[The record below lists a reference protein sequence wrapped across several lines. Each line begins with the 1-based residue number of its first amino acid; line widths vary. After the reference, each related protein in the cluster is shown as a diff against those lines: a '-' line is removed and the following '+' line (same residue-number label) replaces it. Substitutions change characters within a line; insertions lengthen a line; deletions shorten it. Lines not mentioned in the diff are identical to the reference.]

1 MKLRMVFSDGKGR
14 VYDHPALLPAGVD
27 GLEPVALSEDDLI
40 PFPRGSD
47 LMMLPGRRPVGIDP
61 ESGERI
67 VFSEWRGQPVYAA
80 AVFMAPAHTQSH
92 RAAYASDPG
101 APALPLYAYTALT
114 FAEGGFYAAGV
125 RVDSDRR
132 QDPWRFDRSEIE
144 RRVEQVLGELPA
156 NRVAQQLKKC
166 ALAYNCRAAQNFFL
180 GRYEAPLP
188 TSVACNSRC
197 VGCLSLQ
204 EDGEFKAAHDRL
216 RVPPSAEEIAEVSL
230 RHITS
235 VDHAV
240 VSFGQGC
247 EGEPL
252 INDELLCRAVRLIRG
267 KTDRGTVNLNTN
279 ASRPIALAKLIDAGL
294 DSIRVSVNS
303 FRRDLYDAY
312 YRPRAYS
319 FDDVIE
325 SARICRSKGI
335 HVSVNLLYFPGI
347 TDTASEMGALKSF
360 LGTVGADLIQMRNLN
375 IDPDIYIGS
384 LPPGVPEQG
393 IGVRGFMSDLKEKFP
408 DLRFGYFNP
417 PKESRRLP
425 DSA

>member
-1 MKLRMVFSDGKGR
+1 MVFSDAKGR
-14 VYDHPALLPAGVD
+14 VYDHPELLPAGLD
-27 GLEPVALSEDDLI
+27 GPDPVPLSKDDLI

-47 LMMLPGRRPVGIDP
+47 LMMLPGRRPIGIDP
-61 ESGERI
+61 ETGERV
-67 VFSEWRGQPVYAA
+67 VFSEWRGRPVYAA

-92 RAAYASDPG
+92 RAAYLLDDN

-114 FAEGGFYAAGV
+114 YAEGGFYAAGV

-132 QDPWRFDRSEIE
+132 QDPWRFDREDIE
-144 RRVEQVLGELPA
+144 RRVAKILGEIPA
-156 NRVAQQLKKC
+156 NRLAQQLKKC
-166 ALAYNCRAAQNFFL
+166 ALEYNCRAAQNFFL
-180 GRYEAPLP
+180 ARHEAPLP

-204 EDGEFKAAHDRL
+204 EDGKFKAAHDRL

-230 RHITS
+230 MHIAK
-235 VDHAV
+235 VDRAV

-252 INDELLCRAVRLIRG
+252 INDELLCRAVRLIRE
-267 KTDRGTVNLNTN
+267 KTGRGTINLNSN
-279 ASRPIALAKLIDAGL
+279 SSRPLAVQKLIDAGL
-294 DSIRVSVNS
+294 DSIRVSLNS
-303 FRRDLYDAY
+303 FRRELYDAY

-325 SARICRSKGI
+325 TARICRSKGI

-347 TDTASEMGALKSF
+347 TDTADEMTALKEF
-360 LGTVGADLIQMRNLN
+360 LAKVGADLIQMRNLN
-375 IDPDIYIGS
+375 IDPDVYIRS
-384 LPPGVPEQG
+384 LPQGVHKQG
-393 IGVRGFMSDLKEKFP
+393 IGVRGFMSDLKENFP

-417 PKESRRLP
+417 PKESRKASNSP
-425 DSA
+425 

>member
-1 MKLRMVFSDGKGR
+1 MVFSDAKGR
-14 VYDHPALLPAGVD
+14 VYDHPELLPAGLD
-27 GLEPVALSEDDLI
+27 GPDPEPLSQDDLI

-61 ESGERI
+61 ETGTRV
-67 VFSEWRGQPVYAA
+67 VFSEWRGKPVYAA

-92 RAAYASDPG
+92 RAAYVSDPN
-101 APALPLYAYTALT
+101 APALPLFAYTALT

-132 QDPWRFDRSEIE
+132 QDPWRFDRVDIE
-144 RRVEQVLGELPA
+144 RRVDQILRELPT

-166 ALAYNCRAAQNFFL
+166 ALVYNCRAAQNFFL
-180 GRYEAPLP
+180 GRHEAPLP

-216 RVPPSAEEIAEVSL
+216 KVPPSAEEIAEVSL
-230 RHITS
+230 MHIAK
-235 VDHAV
+235 VDRAV

-252 INDELLCRAVRLIRG
+252 INDELLGRAVRLIRE
-267 KTDRGTVNLNTN
+267 KTDRGTINLNSN
-279 ASRPIALAKLIDAGL
+279 ASRPLAVQKLIDAGL
-294 DSIRVSVNS
+294 DSIRVSLNS
-303 FRRDLYDAY
+303 FRKDLYDAY

-319 FDDVIE
+319 FGDVIE
-325 SARICRSKGI
+325 TARICRSKGI

-347 TDTASEMGALKSF
+347 TDTADEMAALKDF
-360 LGTVGADLIQMRNLN
+360 LGAVGADLIQMRNLN
-375 IDPDIYIGS
+375 IDPDVYIKS
-384 LPPGVPEQG
+384 LPQGVHKQG
-393 IGVRGFMSDLKEKFP
+393 FGVRGFMSDLKEKFP

-417 PKESRRLP
+417 PKESRKAP
-425 DSA
+425 NSP